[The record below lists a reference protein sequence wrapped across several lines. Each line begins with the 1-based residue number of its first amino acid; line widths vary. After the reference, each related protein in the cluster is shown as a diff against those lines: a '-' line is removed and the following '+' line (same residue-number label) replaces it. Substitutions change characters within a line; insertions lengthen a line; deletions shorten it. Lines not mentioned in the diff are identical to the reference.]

1 MCFHSGFK
9 KIFCS
14 QKVGTGRSSGGK
26 FSALGHATRPSYGG
40 PKFDFPDFPLD
51 FALWKFASNPGAILA
66 QMYKEQFFKKSMDGF
81 FGTARSNKKWESA
94 LSVIGEVKGGMDH
107 IFIASAVRRLPVE
120 SNGEVCIPTAA
131 SYIIS

>member
-1 MCFHSGFK
+1 MDDFLEQRG
-9 KIFCS
+9 
-14 QKVGTGRSSGGK
+14 
-26 FSALGHATRPSYGG
+26 AT
-40 PKFDFPDFPLD
+40 
-51 FALWKFASNPGAILA
+51 
-66 QMYKEQFFKKSMDGF
+66 
-81 FGTARSNKKWESA
+81 KKWESA